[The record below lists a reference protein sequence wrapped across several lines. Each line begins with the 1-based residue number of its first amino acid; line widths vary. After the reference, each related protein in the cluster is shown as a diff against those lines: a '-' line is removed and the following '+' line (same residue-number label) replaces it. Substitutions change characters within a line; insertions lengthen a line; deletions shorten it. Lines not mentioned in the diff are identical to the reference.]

1 MSDTES
7 ENDDWEEVVE
17 MSLNRIQSTI
27 DDVQSD
33 LHTLIKIMYEKE
45 KKECQLIDSIS
56 KALDRND
63 YEMIIEL
70 LKLFT
75 N

>member
-17 MSLNRIQSTI
+17 MTLNRIQVTI
-27 DDVQSD
+27 DDIQSD
-33 LHTLIKIMYEKE
+33 LHTLIKVMYEKE

-63 YEMIIEL
+63 TEMIMKL
-70 LKLFT
+70 LKIFT

>member
-17 MSLNRIQSTI
+17 MTLNRIQVTI
-27 DDVQSD
+27 DDIQSD
-33 LHTLIKIMYEKE
+33 LHTLIKVMYEKE

-63 YEMIIEL
+63 SEMIMKL
-70 LKLFT
+70 LKIFV